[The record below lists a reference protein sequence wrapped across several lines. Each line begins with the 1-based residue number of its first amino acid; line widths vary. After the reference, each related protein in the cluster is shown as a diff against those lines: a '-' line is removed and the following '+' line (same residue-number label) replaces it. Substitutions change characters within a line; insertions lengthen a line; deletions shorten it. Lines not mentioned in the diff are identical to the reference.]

1 MNRKS
6 LFSYSAFFI
15 ILIFFLN
22 FIANK
27 LYLYSSLLYFDMIM
41 HFLGGFWLGLFFF
54 WYFYDKVFPKF
65 PNKYFIYIMFGVFT
79 VGFIWELYEIVV
91 NASFA
96 KDIFNLRDTI
106 SDLICDTVGGLFSY
120 FGLKKI
126 IKSTEDRL

>member
-15 ILIFFLN
+15 ILIFVLN

-27 LYLYSSLLYFDMIM
+27 LYLYSSLFYFDMIM
-41 HFLGGFWLGLFFF
+41 HFLGGFWLGLIFF

-65 PNKYFIYIMFGVFT
+65 PTKYFIYIMIGVFT

-106 SDLICDTVGGLFSY
+106 SDLICDTVGGLVSY